1 VRFKSKESTIYTEVY
16 RAIVPLLKDMKDAHI
31 ASRVGCSREY
41 VWQVR
46 KKYEDNKQR

>member
-1 VRFKSKESTIYTEVY
+1 MKFKDKHSTICTETY

-41 VWQVR
+41 VRQVR
-46 KKYEDNKQR
+46 RKHEDNEKR